1 MKKIQTGFLVS
12 YDYEKLKKSIPPVYC
27 DSDEIFLAIDSENR
41 TWSGNQFSIDESFF
55 SWLEEI
61 DVDNK
66 ITIYCDNFFDPSLSP
81 IDNDT
86 RERNM
91 LGQKMGIGNWMI
103 QIDSDEIFIDF
114 KGFVQKL
121 KKYDHYLEDPGRKK
135 IQFAAFHINAYKYL
149 KKGLLFV
156 DEPTKF
162 YLATNYP
169 EYKHA
174 KNTRMRVIYINSYVL
189 HEGLARTEEELR
201 FKLQNWGH
209 KEEINN
215 SFLNKWLMANE
226 SNYKEIKDV
235 FYLNPKTWKSLGY
248 FPSESL
254 TDIQQFIAKNPNLK
268 KSRLWIFKKNFG
280 QWFKHLMK

>member
-12 YDYEKLKKSIPPVYC
+12 YDYEKLKKSIPPVYH

-41 TWSGNQFSIDESFF
+41 TWSGNQFTIDASFF
-55 SWLEEI
+55 SWLKEI

-66 ITIYCDNFFDPSLSP
+66 ITLYRDDFFDAALSP
-81 IDNDT
+81 IENDT

-91 LGQKMGIGNWMI
+91 LGHQMGIGNWII

-114 KGFVQKL
+114 NGFVRKL
-121 KKYDHYLEDPGRKK
+121 RKYDHYLDNPESKK
-135 IQFAAFHINAYKYL
+135 VQFAAFHINAYKYL
-149 KKGLLFV
+149 DKGLLFV
-156 DEPTKF
+156 EEPTKF

-169 EYKHA
+169 EYRHA
-174 KNTRMRVIYINSYVL
+174 KNTRMRVIYIDSYVL

-215 SFLNKWLMANE
+215 SFLDKWLRADE
-226 SNYKEIKDV
+226 TNYREIKDV
-235 FYLNPKTWKSLGY
+235 FYLDPKTWRSLGY
-248 FPSESL
+248 FPSQDL
-254 TDIQQFIAKNPNLK
+254 ADIRNFIAENPDLK
-268 KSRLWIFKKNFG
+268 KSGFWIWKKNFG